1 MLESGLENGT
11 HVELINERLKAL
23 EKIHKESPNIKTSLD
38 NLAERQ
44 KIVDL
49 AFKTEDAD
57 INKTKKSFI
66 DSMNTI
72 QKELRNRIK
81 VRLV

>member
-49 AFKTEDAD
+49 AFKT
-57 INKTKKSFI
+57 
-66 DSMNTI
+66 
-72 QKELRNRIK
+72 
-81 VRLV
+81 